1 MRQVAESIEIA
12 DALASVDV
20 PQQEFTRLLGYPRGF
35 ALEGRARELAD
46 WARDWYAKH
55 GRPWFYARQ
64 VESLE
69 FEPGAAGGDT
79 IRPDLTKPDL
89 IKIDGVVFNSK
100 RLHTAFE
107 QAGAHSAILVAVG
120 AGPEAEEEA
129 RRLWKEEKPDE
140 YFFLEMYASA
150 VVEQLTTVAGARLCD
165 WAEQR
170 GMAVL
175 PHSSPGYPDWD
186 VAEQPRLLKLIR
198 ETRSEQFPSRVDAFD
213 SGMLRPKKTQ
223 LAVFGVTRHR
233 ERLQRLTNLVPCE
246 SCSFGP
252 CQYRRSPYKRTPR
265 TTAEPLP
272 APITALDADAQYTV
286 NRKALQRWAEEHLV
300 IQPGLDGSIDVTFRY
315 DGTTCTNMGRPLSF
329 IYNVKLGPRA
339 DEYPILDER
348 CSPAEDDTGHESM
361 CKFVEDPDRL
371 MTSIDSEKPLLGQRL
386 NAVLEWRRE
395 PNGAGCYC
403 ESQSRNH
410 KWGLVLETIHYAL
423 VQKELSGETEN
434 S

>member
-12 DALASVDV
+12 DALAGVDV
-20 PQQEFTRLLGYPRGF
+20 PEQEFTRLLGYPRGF
-35 ALEGRARELAD
+35 VLEGRVRELAD
-46 WARDWYAKH
+46 RARDWYGKH

-64 VESLE
+64 AESLE
-69 FEPGAAGGDT
+69 FTSGVAGGDA
-79 IRPDLTKPDL
+79 IRPDL

-107 QAGAHSAILVAVG
+107 QAGAHGAILVAVG

-129 RRLWKEEKPDE
+129 WRLWKEEKPDE

-150 VVEQLTTVAGARLCD
+150 VVEQLTTIAGARLCD

-170 GMAVL
+170 AMAVL

-198 ETRSEQFPSRVDAFD
+198 QTRSEQFPSRVDAFD

-233 ERLQRLTNLVPCE
+233 ERLQRLTSLVPCE

-252 CQYRRSPYKRTPR
+252 CQYRRAPYKRAPR

-272 APITALDADAQYTV
+272 APIAVLDADAQYTV
-286 NRKALQRWAEEHLV
+286 NRKALQRWAEERLV
-300 IQPGLDGSIDVTFRY
+300 IQPGPDGSIDVTFRY
-315 DGTTCTNMGRPLSF
+315 DGTTCTNMGRPLAF
-329 IYNVKLGPRA
+329 IYKVKLGPRA

-348 CSPAEDDTGHESM
+348 CSPAVDDTGHESM
-361 CKFVEDPDRL
+361 CKYVEDSERL
-371 MTSIDSEKPLLGQRL
+371 MTAIDSEKPLLGQRL

-403 ESQSRNH
+403 EPQSRNH

>member
-1 MRQVAESIEIA
+1 MRQLAESIEIA
-12 DALASVDV
+12 DTLAQVDV
-20 PQQEFTRLLGYPRGF
+20 PQQEYTRLLGYPRDF
-35 ALEGRARELAD
+35 LIEGRARELAH
-46 WARDWYAKH
+46 WARDWYAKN
-55 GRPWFYARQ
+55 GRPWLYARQ

-69 FEPGAAGGDT
+69 FASAVAGNT
-79 IRPDLTKPDL
+79 VHPDW
-89 IKIDGVVFNSK
+89 IQIDGVTFSSK
-100 RLHTAFE
+100 RLQAAFA

-140 YFFLEMYASA
+140 YFFLEVYASA
-150 VVEQLTTVAGARLCD
+150 VVEQLTTNAGARLCD

-186 VAEQPRLLKLIR
+186 VSEQSRLLKLIR
-198 ETRSEQFPSRVDAFD
+198 RTRSEQFPSRIEAFD
-213 SGMLRPKKTQ
+213 SGMLRPKKSQ
-223 LAVFGVTRHR
+223 LAVFGLTRHR
-233 ERLQRLTNLVPCE
+233 ERLQRLTSLVPCE

-252 CQYRRSPYKRTPR
+252 CQYRRAPYKRAPR

-272 APITALDADAQYTV
+272 APVGVLDADARYTV
-286 NRKALQRWAEEHLV
+286 NRKALKRWAEERLV
-300 IQPGLDGSIDVTFRY
+300 IQRGPDGSIDVTFRY
-315 DGTTCTNMGRPLSF
+315 DGTTCTNMGRPLAF
-329 IYNVKLGPRA
+329 IYTVKLGARA
-339 DEYPILDER
+339 DQYPILDER

-371 MTSIDSEKPLLGQRL
+371 MAAIEDEKPLLGQRL

-403 ESQSRNH
+403 EAQSRNH

-423 VQKELSGETEN
+423 VQKELSGETE

>member
-1 MRQVAESIEIA
+1 MREIAESIEIA
-12 DALASVDV
+12 DALAGLEV

-35 ALEGRARELAD
+35 ALEGRAQELAD
-46 WARDWYAKH
+46 WARDWYAKN

-69 FEPGAAGGDT
+69 FATSAARGDT
-79 IRPDLTKPDL
+79 IRPDL
-89 IKIDGVVFNSK
+89 IKIDGVAFKSK
-100 RLHTAFE
+100 RLQTAFE
-107 QAGAHSAILVAVG
+107 QAGAHSAVLVAVG
-120 AGPEAEEEA
+120 AGPEAEEKA

-150 VVEQLTTVAGARLCD
+150 VVEQLTTIAGARLCD

-186 VAEQPRLLKLIR
+186 VAEQPRLLKLIMQ
-198 ETRSEQFPSRVDAFD
+198 TRSEQFPSRVDAFD
-213 SGMLRPKKTQ
+213 SGMMRPKKSQ
-223 LAVFGVTRHR
+223 LAVFGLTRHL
-233 ERLQRLTNLVPCE
+233 ERLQRLTSLVACE

-252 CQYRRSPYKRTPR
+252 CQYRRAPYKRAPR

-272 APITALDADAQYTV
+272 APVAVLDADAQYTV
-286 NRKALQRWAEEHLV
+286 NRKALQRWAEERLA
-300 IQPGLDGSIDVTFRY
+300 IAPQPDGSMVATFRY
-315 DGTTCTNMGRPLSF
+315 DGTTCTNMGRPLAF
-329 IYNVKLGPRA
+329 IYKVKLGPRT

-348 CSPAEDDTGHESM
+348 CGPAEGDTGHESM

-371 MTSIDSEKPLLGQRL
+371 MSAIDNEKPLLGQRL

-403 ESQSRNH
+403 EPQSRNH

-423 VQKELSGETEN
+423 VQKELSGETE
-434 S
+434 SP

>member
-12 DALASVDV
+12 DALAGVDV
-20 PQQEFTRLLGYPRGF
+20 PQQELTRLLGYPRGF
-35 ALEGRARELAD
+35 ELEGRARELAD
-46 WARDWYAKH
+46 WTRNWYAHH

-69 FEPGAAGGDT
+69 FESGAAAGET
-79 IRPDLTKPDL
+79 IRPDL

-100 RLHTAFE
+100 RLHTAFK

-129 RRLWKEEKPDE
+129 RRLWREEKPDE

-150 VVEQLTTVAGARLCD
+150 VVEQLTTIAGARLCD

-198 ETRSEQFPSRVDAFD
+198 HTRSEQFPSRVDAFD

-223 LAVFGVTRHR
+223 LAVFGVTRHT
-233 ERLQRLTNLVPCE
+233 ERLQRLTSLIPCE

-252 CQYRRSPYKRTPR
+252 CQYRRAPYKRAPR

-272 APITALDADAQYTV
+272 APTPVLDADAQYTV
-286 NRKALQRWAEEHLV
+286 NRKALQRWAEERLA
-300 IQPGLDGSIDVTFRY
+300 IAPQPDGSIEASFRY
-315 DGTTCTNMGRPLSF
+315 DGTTCTNMGRPLAF
-329 IYNVKLGPRA
+329 IYKVKLGPRA

-371 MTSIDSEKPLLGQRL
+371 MNAIDGERPLLGQRL

-403 ESQSRNH
+403 EPQSRSH

-434 S
+434 P